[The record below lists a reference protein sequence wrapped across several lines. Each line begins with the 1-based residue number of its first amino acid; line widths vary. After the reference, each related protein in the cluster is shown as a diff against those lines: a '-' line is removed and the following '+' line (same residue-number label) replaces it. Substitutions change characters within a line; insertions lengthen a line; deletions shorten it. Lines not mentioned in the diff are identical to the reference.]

1 MTEAQ
6 SSDAMK
12 DLVLFMIKLAILGLV
27 LAFAFYYFVELPLQ
41 QAALHVPANTGFP
54 T

>member
-12 DLVLFMIKLAILGLV
+12 DLVIFMIKLAILGLI
-27 LAFAFYYFVELPLQ
+27 LAFAYYYFVELPLM
-41 QAALHVPANTGFP
+41 AALHPPLNVT
-54 T
+54 

>member
-27 LAFAFYYFVELPLQ
+27 LAFAYYYFVDLPLQ
-41 QAALHVPANTGFP
+41 QVALQVPANTGFG

>member
-12 DLVLFMIKLAILGLV
+12 NLVLFMIKLAILGLV
-27 LAFAFYYFVELPLQ
+27 IALAWYYFVELPY
-41 QAALHVPANTGFP
+41 QAALHVPVNTGFS
-54 T
+54 

>member
-12 DLVLFMIKLAILGLV
+12 NLVLFMIKLAILGLV
-27 LAFAFYYFVELPLQ
+27 IAFAGYYLVDLPLQ
-41 QAALHVPANTGFP
+41 QAALHPPLNVT
-54 T
+54 